1 MASSEHVVAATRLL
15 VNYLEAIGKKA
26 GFKWEPDYT
35 AEIEAACE
43 HIVAGALE
51 IGQDLEVRA
60 RVENLEHLVAKVIG
74 AAQEAAKEALRDQ
87 THAVAALCERL
98 DQLEEKVE
106 QPDWR
111 ERR

>member
-60 RVENLEHLVAKVIG
+60 RVENLEGIIAKVID
-74 AAQEAAKEALRDQ
+74 AAHKIGEEAKRDQ
-87 THAVAALCERL
+87 AAAFAALHERIE
-98 DQLEEKVE
+98 QLEE
-106 QPDWR
+106 QTRTPNWR